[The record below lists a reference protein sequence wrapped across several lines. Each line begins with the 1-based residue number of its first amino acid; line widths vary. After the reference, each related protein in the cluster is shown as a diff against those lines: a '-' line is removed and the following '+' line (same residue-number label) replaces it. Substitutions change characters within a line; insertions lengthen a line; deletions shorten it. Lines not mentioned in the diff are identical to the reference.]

1 MVKNRITS
9 LGCLYKLAIFYLMLS
24 FANSLLASSPQLKSI
39 TMTMEPMI
47 ASMQRLDNNGKICA
61 LVKVIIQSNNVSF
74 EGNIVGNVE
83 FKTNEYW
90 CYLSHNTR
98 YLKIKYPNLEPLM
111 IDFKEHLGAGV
122 QSKRIYEVN
131 IVIPSNIRSTGVP
144 IRLNVKM
151 QGDYYDSWNREQCTL
166 RTCLVKKNEHIDV
179 YVNLNNGKYDSH
191 IKVEKKFS
199 DILLGDIHANDKIT
213 IIPSSDAYN
222 TRHILVQDSVVAK
235 NLLNITLYR
244 KGMPIKGIFI
254 DKNTGM
260 PISNISI
267 NLCTLN
273 PLETTS
279 RRSLE
284 DVTYKHAI
292 TDSKGRYNFDNCFY
306 KYIYYF
312 QYSVPGYICKPHD
325 VIALSDT
332 LTYVNKLSPTV
343 FNVIITDGKKPLK
356 GATIECKNIYNKI
369 FTTDETGT
377 ARIIGFIDNSFIIKL
392 DGFVTL
398 KVLSGYSAGTHYIK
412 MKKGRSDTT
421 IQAKYDWLK
430 DKLKYL

>member
-1 MVKNRITS
+1 MEKNRITS
-9 LGCLYKLAIFYLMLS
+9 LVCLYKLVIFYLMLS

-47 ASMQRLDNNGKICA
+47 ASMQRLDNNGNICA

-98 YLKIKYPNLEPLM
+98 FLKIKYPNLEPLM

-122 QSKRIYEVN
+122 QSKRIYEIN

-151 QGDYYDSWNREQCTL
+151 QGDYYDPWNREQCTL
-166 RTCLVKKNEHIDV
+166 RTSLVKKNEHIDV

-199 DILLGDIHANDKIT
+199 DILLGDIHVNDKIT

-222 TRHILVQDSVVAK
+222 SRHILVQDSVVAK

-267 NLCTLN
+267 NLCTLK
-273 PLETTS
+273 PLEPT
-279 RRSLE
+279 RRSSLE
-284 DVTYKHAI
+284 DVTYKYAI
-292 TDSKGRYNFDNCFY
+292 TDSEGRYNFDNCFY
-306 KYIYYF
+306 KYIYNL
-312 QYSVPGYICKPHD
+312 QYSVPGYKCETFD
-325 VIALSDT
+325 VIPLSDT
-332 LTYVNKLSPTV
+332 LTYVTKLSPTA
-343 FNVIITDGKKPLK
+343 FYVIVKDGKKPLK
-356 GATIECKNIYNKI
+356 GATIKCKNIYNKI

-377 ARIIGFIDNSFIIKL
+377 AIIVGFIDKSFIIKL
-392 DGFVTL
+392 DGYVTL
-398 KVLSGYSAGTHYIK
+398 EVLSGGSGTHYIK
-412 MKKGRSDTT
+412 MKKGSSDTT
-421 IQAKYDWLK
+421 IRAKYDWLK